1 MLLISVKGITKV
13 RTHARTHERTHTHT
27 HTRKKSLIPVKSVRS
42 VITYMGCFK
51 CTCCIPSP
59 LPSPHFTLFI
69 SIRLD
74 LKFSTGRKRKN
85 LSLYLSGVLHPSV
98 ILVQQTE
105 RFFKIVDIDCSPL
118 FFFSSFL
125 NHPLDLCEGH
135 VVKCSTILNSGPTIM
150 TSI

>member
-1 MLLISVKGITKV
+1 MLFISVKGITKV
-13 RTHARTHERTHTHT
+13 RTHARTHTHE
-27 HTRKKSLIPVKSVRS
+27 KKSLIPVKSVRS

-59 LPSPHFTLFI
+59 LPSPHFTRFI

-74 LKFSTGRKRKN
+74 LKFSAGRKRKN
-85 LSLYLSGVLHPSV
+85 PSLYLSGVLHPSV

-118 FFFSSFL
+118 FFFFSSFL

-135 VVKCSTILNSGPTIM
+135 VVKCSTILNWGPTII
-150 TSI
+150 TSF